1 MKLIDLKQFLGET
14 TLEVLQFIERSPES
28 EIRRRGKSPGSIV
41 YQLYEAEKGIIKI
54 SILCDY
60 FDE

>member
-1 MKLIDLKQFLGET
+1 M
-14 TLEVLQFIERSPES
+14 LQFIERSPES